1 MLLVLMTE
9 AWLTPKT
16 SAKATMKFRSVMFLK
31 IMLVDF
37 FEVVVQVIRY
47 CRRSAIPGAPGMR
60 VYLT

>member
-16 SAKATMKFRSVMFLK
+16 SAKATMRPRSDMFLK

-37 FEVVVQVIRY
+37 FEVVVQVIRF
-47 CRRSAIPGAPGMR
+47 P
-60 VYLT
+60 LK